1 MRAKEYSK
9 DLGAT
14 AGCTAWLV
22 KNSKYC
28 GNNKERKDAE
38 EANKKE
44 LIYGDS
50 WFGSLVCHVI

>member
-1 MRAKEYSK
+1 MQAKEFSK

-14 AGCTAWLV
+14 AACTARLV

-28 GNNKERKDAE
+28 GNNKEREYAE
-38 EANKKE
+38 EAKDKE

-50 WFGSLVCHVI
+50 WFGSMVRFVI